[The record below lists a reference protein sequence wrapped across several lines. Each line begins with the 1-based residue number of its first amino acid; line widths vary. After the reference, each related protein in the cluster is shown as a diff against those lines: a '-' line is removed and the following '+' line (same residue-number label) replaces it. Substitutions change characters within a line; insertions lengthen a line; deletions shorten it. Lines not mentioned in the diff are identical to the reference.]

1 MKIMNG
7 KIVCIYGTGPHA
19 RVIASTIEAQQRQIA
34 MFFDD
39 DQVVVEN
46 SNNQYAPGL
55 ALSKPQP
62 FTPPKHPF
70 LIALGNN
77 RTRALIANQLKV
89 EFTTTIHP
97 SAVIAPCATVSR
109 GSVVLAQAILQADA
123 FVGDHSIINTS
134 ASIDHNCRVGKFV
147 HIAPNATLC
156 GDVHVGEGT
165 HVGAGATVIEHIR
178 IGKWATVGAG
188 SVVIRDVPDFAT
200 VVGCPARVI
209 KEHLTDKTKMKAIE
223 HLQSLCNIIN
233 SIRQSAG
240 RDSVSELKVEH
251 HLQRD
256 LELDSLELAEMTVL
270 IESKFG
276 VDVFEEG
283 TVTTV
288 RDVLK
293 KLK

>member
-1 MKIMNG
+1 MNE
-7 KIVCIYGTGPHA
+7 KIVCIYGAGGHA

-39 DQVVVEN
+39 DQVVVAS

-55 ALSKPQP
+55 ALSAPNP
-62 FTPPKHPF
+62 FAHPDHPF
-70 LIALGNN
+70 LIAIGNN

-89 EFTTTIHP
+89 EFATTIHP

-109 GSVVLAQAILQADA
+109 GSAVLAQATLQTDV

-134 ASIDHNCRVGKFV
+134 ASIDHDCRLGNFV

-165 HVGAGATVIEHIR
+165 HVGAGATVIEGIR
-178 IGKWATVGAG
+178 IGKWVTVGAG
-188 SVVIRDVPDFAT
+188 AVVIRDVPDFTT
-200 VVGCPARVI
+200 VVGCPARAI
-209 KEHLTDKTKMKAIE
+209 KKHLTDKTKMESIE

-276 VDVFEEG
+276 VDVFEEEI
-283 TVTTV
+283 VTTV

>member
-1 MKIMNG
+1 MNE
-7 KIVCIYGTGPHA
+7 KIVCIYGVGGHA
-19 RVIASTIEAQQRQIA
+19 RVIASTLEAQHRQIA

-39 DQVVVEN
+39 DPVVVAS
-46 SNNQYAPGL
+46 SNNQYSPGL
-55 ALSKPQP
+55 ALSAPNA
-62 FTPPKHPF
+62 FAPPNHPF
-70 LIALGNN
+70 LIAIGNN
-77 RTRALIANQLKV
+77 RARASIANQLKV

-97 SAVIAPCATVSR
+97 SAVISPCAMISK
-109 GSVVLAQAILQADA
+109 GSVVLAQATLQANA

-134 ASIDHNCRVGKFV
+134 ASIDHDCRLGNFV

-165 HVGAGATVIEHIR
+165 HVGAGATVIEGIR
-178 IGKWATVGAG
+178 IGKWVTVGAG
-188 SVVIRDVPDFAT
+188 AVVIKDVPDFAT
-200 VVGCPARVI
+200 VVGCPAHAI
-209 KEHLTDKTKMKAIE
+209 KTHLTDETKIESTE
-223 HLQSLCNIIN
+223 HLQTLCNIIN

-240 RDSVSELKVEH
+240 RDSVADLKVEH

-276 VDVFEEG
+276 VDVFEEEI
-283 TVTTV
+283 VTTV